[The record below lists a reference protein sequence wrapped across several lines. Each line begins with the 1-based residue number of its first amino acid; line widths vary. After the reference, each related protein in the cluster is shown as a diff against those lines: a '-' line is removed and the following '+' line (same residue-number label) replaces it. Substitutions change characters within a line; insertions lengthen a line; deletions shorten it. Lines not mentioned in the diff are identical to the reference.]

1 MNWYKFTEAE
11 AVWKAA
17 AAVILSPSGASYRLS
32 ESIAGAPRR
41 YMSGYVTR

>member
-1 MNWYKFTEAE
+1 MTWEAFTRAQET
-11 AVWKAA
+11 WKAA